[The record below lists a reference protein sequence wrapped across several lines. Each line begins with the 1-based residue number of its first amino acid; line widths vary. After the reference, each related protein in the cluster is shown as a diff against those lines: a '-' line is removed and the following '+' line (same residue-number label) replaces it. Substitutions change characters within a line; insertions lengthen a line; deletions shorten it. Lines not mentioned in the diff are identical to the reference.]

1 MLFVDLDKHFSI
13 TALAFSKWA
22 CLVLSNRVMALASIA
37 LLPSKIPCAKASA
50 ESSCFLSAL
59 ILEMVSEGILL
70 LSAKRTV
77 HQFIRIY
84 EDFTGLSV
92 LWSV

>member
-1 MLFVDLDKHFSI
+1 
-13 TALAFSKWA
+13 
-22 CLVLSNRVMALASIA
+22 MALASIA